1 MPGTAAANSP
11 YPASSGPTPGRA
23 GRPRD
28 PRVDEAV
35 RAATLALL
43 VEEGYQA
50 TSIQAI
56 ARRAGVSAPSI
67 YRRWSSRAELVE
79 AAVFPDVLLEPDAS
93 GDVDEQLRSYCRTIL
108 DYLADPAVR
117 AAIPGLLTEY
127 RSDPAMWRRL
137 AQRSVAPMR
146 AAFADFLARCD
157 RQPVGSPEALFEVL
171 LGALFVRAINYGA
184 EGADEFATEVARLVS
199 TALTAPPRRG
209 RRIRARR

>member
-1 MPGTAAANSP
+1 MPGTAAADPP
-11 YPASSGPTPGRA
+11 YPASTGQVPGRA

-35 RAATLALL
+35 RAAALDLL
-43 VEEGYQA
+43 VDEGYQA

-67 YRRWSSRAELVE
+67 YRRWSSKAELIE
-79 AAVFPDVLLEPDAS
+79 AAVFPDVLLEPDPS

-108 DYLADPAVR
+108 DYLGDPAVR

-137 AQRSVAPMR
+137 AQRSIAPMR
-146 AAFADFLARCD
+146 AAFADFLARSG
-157 RQPVGSPEALFEVL
+157 RTTIGSPEALFEVL

-184 EGADEFATEVARLVS
+184 DGADEFAGEVARVIS
-199 TALTAPPRRG
+199 AALTAPSRRPRRRAV
-209 RRIRARR
+209 RR